1 MQRKQ
6 SAKKWKREN
15 LNPPIVLNDN
25 AQLLFT
31 DPHWKKMSNEK
42 PKMQFPLEKKVF
54 RFHLLYFIFFLL
66 LNNLVRIFHFVTF
79 FDFWRH
85 FSICWLEKLSVLFFK
100 YNKAY
105 TNKWNNNAQKRDF
118 SYEICMFW
126 QCDIVLSSANIAL
139 SQTILLN

>member
-15 LNPPIVLNDN
+15 LNPPIVLNDK

-42 PKMQFPLEKKVF
+42 PKMQFPLEKSISIPSTLTSFFFATEQFSQDFPF
-54 RFHLLYFIFFLL
+54 RHFFQLL
-66 LNNLVRIFHFVTF
+66 TP
-79 FDFWRH
+79 

-105 TNKWNNNAQKRDF
+105 TNKWNNSAQKRDF